1 MIAILIGVRWY
12 HTVVSSCISLIIS
25 DVEHLFIYFLAIC
38 MSSLEKCLFRSSHFL
53 IGLFVFWFRFAWA
66 VCTLWRLIP
75 CQLLHLQI
83 LSPILWGFFF
93 CLFVLLMAVQ
103 KLLSLNRSYLFIFI
117 SITLRGRLK
126 KILLQFMSESS
137 LPSWVFCVTEYFNIV
152 EFIGGKR
159 HIAKSKYMN
168 TVKKLQNYFPI
179 F

>member
-1 MIAILIGVRWY
+1 MEK
-12 HTVVSSCISLIIS
+12 S

-38 MSSLEKCLFRSSHFL
+38 VSSLEKCLFRSSHFL

-83 LSPILWGFFF
+83 LSPILWAFLF
-93 CLFVLLMAVQ
+93 CFVLLMTVQ

-117 SITLRGRLK
+117 SITLRGRSK
-126 KILLQFMSESS
+126 KILLQFTSESS
-137 LPSWVFCVTEYFNIV
+137 LPSWVFCVTGYFNIV